1 MKNILIVES
10 ENDQFFFEAYIRHL
24 QKSSTDIYVDN
35 YELLKG
41 SDQTKIEIVLDRI
54 RSQVSRGEL
63 QINKIGVILD
73 QDKETTSNRIQLVN
87 DAIRGGFNLDEQVN
101 LLDDTRQ
108 FKSIITTDVQLQI
121 GCFFTNI
128 NGAGELETVL
138 KAIKSE
144 LSIYADCLDSW
155 QNCLKAH
162 GINNGNG
169 LKQKDFDKEWIR
181 AYTRFDTCTKKEQKQ
196 AGTKCTTAAA
206 MQKPIWNFDHE
217 CLNDFKGF
225 LELFD

>member
-10 ENDQFFFEAYIRHL
+10 ENDQFFFEAYIQHL
-24 QKSSTDIYVDN
+24 QKTSAVIYVIN

-41 SDQTKIEIVLDRI
+41 SDKTKIKIVLDRI

-63 QINKIGVILD
+63 QINKIGIILD
-73 QDKETTSNRIQLVN
+73 QDKETTSNRIQLIN
-87 DAIRGGFNLDEQVN
+87 DAIRDAFNLDAGTN
-101 LLDDTRQ
+101 LLNETCQ
-108 FKSIITTDVQLQI
+108 FKPILTEDVELQM

-144 LSIYADCLDSW
+144 PSIYADCLNSW
-155 QNCLKAH
+155 QECLKAH

-181 AYTRFDTCTKKEQKQ
+181 AYTRYDTCTKKEQKQ
-196 AGTKCTTAAA
+196 AGTKCDTSAALK
-206 MQKPIWNFDHE
+206 KPIWDFDHE
-217 CLNDFKGF
+217 CLTDFKRF